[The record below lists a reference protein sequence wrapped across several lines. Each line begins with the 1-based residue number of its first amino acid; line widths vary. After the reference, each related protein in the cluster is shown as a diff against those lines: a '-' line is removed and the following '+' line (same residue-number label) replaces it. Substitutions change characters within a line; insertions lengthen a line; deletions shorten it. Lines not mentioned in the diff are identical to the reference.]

1 MLPKRRLKMSV
12 FPSTNYYPYLQFAF
26 IWLEKYYYVICNQF
40 KTVKSA
46 VNKKSEIRNALY
58 ETL

>member
-12 FPSTNYYPYLQFAF
+12 FPSTNYYPYLQLLLFGWKKIF
-26 IWLEKYYYVICNQF
+26 MQFNQF
-40 KTVKSA
+40 KTVESA